1 VIAPFRRTCKISRIR
16 QTARMI
22 KICITASIVA
32 IALAGCSS
40 APSRPAGEFVAA
52 PGQARVAT
60 AAGPVKRISRE
71 GSQLAL
77 PDGTR
82 VTPDSTGGFVLPNG
96 ARVDRDR
103 SGALVLPTGARCTPD
118 AGGYV
123 CP

>member
-1 VIAPFRRTCKISRIR
+1 
-16 QTARMI
+16 MI
-22 KICITASIVA
+22 KLCIAAGIVT
-32 IALAGCSS
+32 IALGGCSPT
-40 APSRPAGEFVAA
+40 PSRPAGEFVAA
-52 PGQARVAT
+52 PGGQRVAS
-60 AAGPVKRISRE
+60 AGGPVKRITRE

-103 SGALVLPTGARCTPD
+103 SGALVLPTGARCAPD